1 MFFNILFKFISMFL
15 IAINPFLQSLLHVD
29 QEKSL
34 DLENEKNTLSRQQ
47 KMENPMEWHDSIQLI
62 NK

>member
-29 QEKSL
+29 HEKVS
-34 DLENEKNTLSRQQ
+34 DKDNEKNTFSVHQ
-47 KMENPMEWHDSIQLI
+47 KMETPMEWHDSLQLI

>member
-1 MFFNILFKFISMFL
+1 MFL

>member
-47 KMENPMEWHDSIQLI
+47 KMETPMEWHDSIQLI